1 MTDLIAALGVYL
13 HQMAAL
19 KFPEW
24 SPALLSIDF
33 SFAGLGTFHLRWY
46 ALGYIAGIAGAW
58 WYATETL
65 KRPAVW
71 GGEAPLSREAL
82 DDLMFWIIIGIILG
96 GRLGY
101 VLFYMVPYQ
110 MDVLTSDPMSIIR
123 IWDGGMAF
131 HGGILG
137 VAIVLWWFAA
147 KRGVKLLSIGDIGGL
162 TAPIGI
168 GLVRIA
174 NFTNAELYG
183 RHTDAPVGMVF
194 PEGYV
199 RGSTPPAYNWE
210 ASEWVYKG
218 TELARHPSQ
227 LYESVLEGWI
237 PLIVLSILVWKFG
250 ALRRPGLVAGLF
262 LIMYGIGRS
271 VAENFREPDSFVH
284 GLPSWL
290 TMGMILS
297 VPMWAGGAWLIWN
310 ALKRPEKT
318 GIST

>member
-1 MTDLIAALGVYL
+1 MTELLTMMGVYL
-13 HQMAAL
+13 TQAVL
-19 KFPEW
+19 TFPEW
-24 SPALLSIDF
+24 SPALV
-33 SFAGLGTFHLRWY
+33 SFDLGFIGLGEFHLRWY
-46 ALGYIAGIAGAW
+46 ALGYIAGIGGAW
-58 WYATETL
+58 WYGSQLL
-65 KRPAVW
+65 KRERLW
-71 GGEAPLSREAL
+71 GGKAPLNQDGL

-110 MDVLTSDPMSIIR
+110 METLAADPLTVIK

-137 VAIVLWWFAA
+137 VAVVLWFFAA
-147 KRGVKLLSIGDIGGL
+147 KRGVRLLSVGDIAGV

-199 RGSTPPAYNWE
+199 PGSTPPAFNWDTDK
-210 ASEWVYKG
+210 WVYAG
-218 TELARHPSQ
+218 NEMARHPSQ
-227 LYESVLEGWI
+227 LYESVLEGWL
-237 PLIVLSILVWKFG
+237 PLIVLSILIWKFG
-250 ALRRPGLVAGLF
+250 ALKRPGLVAGLF
-262 LIMYGIGRS
+262 LIMYGVGRS
-271 VAENFREPDSFVH
+271 VAENFREPDAFVS
-284 GLPSWL
+284 GLPEWL

-297 VPMWAGGAWLIWN
+297 VPMWVGGAWLIWN
-310 ALKRPEKT
+310 ALKQKEKRV
-318 GIST
+318 

>member
-1 MTDLIAALGVYL
+1 MTELLMMMGVYL
-13 HQMAAL
+13 TQAAL
-19 KFPEW
+19 TFPEW
-24 SPALLSIDF
+24 SPALVSFDLGSI
-33 SFAGLGTFHLRWY
+33 GLGEFHLRWY
-46 ALGYIAGIAGAW
+46 ALGYIAGIGGAW
-58 WYATETL
+58 WYGSQLL
-65 KRPAVW
+65 KRDNLW
-71 GGEAPLSREAL
+71 GGKAPLNQEGL

-110 MDVLTSDPMSIIR
+110 METLAADPLTVIR

-137 VAIVLWWFAA
+137 VAVVLWFFAA
-147 KRGVKLLSIGDIGGL
+147 KRGVKLLSVGDIAGV

-199 RGSTPPAYNWE
+199 PGSTPPAFDWD
-210 ASEWVYKG
+210 ADKWVY
-218 TELARHPSQ
+218 TNNEMARHPSQ
-227 LYESVLEGWI
+227 LYESVLEGWL
-237 PLIVLSILVWKFG
+237 PLIVLSILIWKFG
-250 ALRRPGLVAGLF
+250 ALKRPGLVAGLF
-262 LIMYGIGRS
+262 LIMYGVGRS
-271 VAENFREPDSFVH
+271 VAENFREPDAFVS
-284 GLPSWL
+284 GLPEWL

-297 VPMWAGGAWLIWN
+297 IPMWAGGAWLIWN
-310 ALKRPEKT
+310 ALKQKEKPV
-318 GIST
+318 

>member
-1 MTDLIAALGVYL
+1 MTELLTMMGIYLSQAA
-13 HQMAAL
+13 MT
-19 KFPEW
+19 FPEW
-24 SPALLSIDF
+24 RPALLSLDF
-33 SFAGLGTFHLRWY
+33 GFVGLGEFHLRWY
-46 ALGYIAGIAGAW
+46 ALGYIAGIGGAW
-58 WYATETL
+58 WYGSQLL
-65 KRPAVW
+65 KRASLWKSEP
-71 GGEAPLSREAL
+71 PLSQEGL

-110 MDVLTSDPMSIIR
+110 MDVLTADPLTVLR

-137 VAIVLWWFAA
+137 VALVLWFFAA
-147 KRGVKLLSIGDIGGL
+147 KRGVPLLSVGDIAGV

-183 RHTDAPVGMVF
+183 RPTDASIGMVF

-199 RGSTPPAYNWE
+199 PGSTPPAFNWE
-210 ASEWVYKG
+210 TDTWVYRG
-218 TELARHPSQ
+218 DELARHPSQ

-237 PLIVLSILVWKFG
+237 PLIVLSILIWKFG
-250 ALRRPGLVAGLF
+250 ALKRPGLVAGLF
-262 LIMYGIGRS
+262 LLMYGAGRS
-271 VAENFREPDSFVH
+271 IAENFREPDSFVS
-284 GLPSWL
+284 GLPEWL

-297 VPMWAGGAWLIWN
+297 VPMWLGGAWLIWN
-310 ALKRPEKT
+310 ALKRQEKQV
-318 GIST
+318 